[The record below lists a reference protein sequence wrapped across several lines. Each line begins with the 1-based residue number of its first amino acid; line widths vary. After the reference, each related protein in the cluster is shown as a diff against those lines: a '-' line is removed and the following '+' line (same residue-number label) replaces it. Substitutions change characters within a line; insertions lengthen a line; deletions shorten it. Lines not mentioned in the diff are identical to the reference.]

1 MNNGITESIKAR
13 LLNRAKESGEEFQ
26 FVLMRYACERLLYRL
41 GASRVRE
48 RCTLKGASLL
58 ATWMEE
64 PYRTTL
70 DIDLLASG
78 GAEEVSV
85 RAIMATICDVPCP
98 EDGLVFDGSRLSV
111 SPIRPTQTYPGQRV
125 KLNGY
130 LGTVRIPIQVDF
142 GFGDAVI
149 PGPEEAELKTLIGS
163 MSAPSLR
170 IYPRASSVSEKF
182 EAMVQLGAK
191 NSRMKDFHDVWAL
204 SEAFDFE
211 GTELRAAVQ
220 GCFKR
225 RGTEW
230 GPETPAVLTPAFYSH
245 ADRNRQWRDYQRSKR
260 LLTLPPQAFEAVGER
275 VLSFLAPIRE
285 SILEDTPFDLH
296 WPAGGPWASA

>member
-1 MNNGITESIKAR
+1 MNNGITASIKAR
-13 LLNRAKESGEEFQ
+13 LPNRAKECGEEFQ

-48 RCTLKGASLL
+48 RCTLKGAGLL

-78 GAEEVSV
+78 GAEEASV

-98 EDGLVFDGSRLSV
+98 EDGLVFDSTRLSV
-111 SPIRPTQTYPGQRV
+111 SPIRPAQTHRGPRV
-125 KLNGY
+125 KLNGN
-130 LGTVRIPIQVDF
+130 LGTVRIPVQVDF
-142 GFGDAVI
+142 GFGDIVI
-149 PGPEEAELKTLIGS
+149 PGPEEAELKTLVGG
-163 MSAPSLR
+163 MPAPSLR
-170 IYPRASSVSEKF
+170 ICPRASSVSEKF

-191 NSRMKDFHDVWAL
+191 YSRMKDFHDVWAL

-211 GTELRAAVQ
+211 GTELRAAIQ
-220 GCFKR
+220 GCFKG

-230 GPETPAVLTPAFYSH
+230 SPETPAVLTPAFYSH
-245 ADRNRQWRDYQRSKR
+245 ADRNRQWRDYRRSKR
-260 LLTLPPQAFEAVGER
+260 LLTLPPQAFEAVGEC

-285 SILEDTPFDLH
+285 SILEDTPFNLH
-296 WPAGGPWASA
+296 WSAGGPWQSV

>member
-1 MNNGITESIKAR
+1 MNNGITASIKAR

-78 GAEEVSV
+78 GAEEASV

-98 EDGLVFDGSRLSV
+98 EDGLVFDSSRLSV

-130 LGTVRIPIQVDF
+130 LGTVRIPVQVDF
-142 GFGDAVI
+142 GFGDVVI
-149 PGPEEAELKTLIGS
+149 PGPEEAELKTLVGG
-163 MSAPSLR
+163 MQAPSLR

-204 SEAFDFE
+204 SEAFLF
-211 GTELRAAVQ
+211 
-220 GCFKR
+220 
-225 RGTEW
+225 RGHGIASGSPGLFQATRHGVEPRDSCCPDT
-230 GPETPAVLTPAFYSH
+230 GVL
-245 ADRNRQWRDYQRSKR
+245 
-260 LLTLPPQAFEAVGER
+260 
-275 VLSFLAPIRE
+275 LAC
-285 SILEDTPFDLH
+285 
-296 WPAGGPWASA
+296 